1 MYRVSLDGKGQAV
14 DGDVTTTGAI
24 CIASGESYIC
34 DGRKVL
40 RVGDSTTECPLCCQP
55 GVVVEGYLGW
65 ISDGQP
71 LAMDGSLVACGCPN
85 GSNRVVAPLGGMASA
100 SHPMHGWQTNASP
113 APGART
119 LHAPANAQ
127 MPGAIASAQVGLE
140 PGFHIVPRGMSGPQ
154 VLAQLLAQD
163 STLPI
168 ARIQRLNP
176 TFDQGF
182 KAGEIFVLGDPDN
195 HHACTREEAD
205 LMAAAQRAR
214 EALAVLDEQEAN
226 FMMQHIGEVAGVLNG
241 ASQSMGVG
249 KDMLSRGLGQ
259 VGDTLKGLE
268 NLHQRE
274 FTLHG
279 HLNSPQFFESRRA
292 LYQQLDAQLRSAFL
306 GKYLNLG
313 GHESLRKSLNI
324 STKSLVHHWSKVGA
338 PGAIPG
344 YATHLDEV
352 ARMTKYLKYGG
363 HVAVGLGATSS
374 YFKVQEVCKVGNVEA
389 CRKVRFTEAGNFS
402 GGVVG
407 GIYGAKAGSLV
418 ATFTCGAVGAATA
431 GMGGAVCGVVLVGAG
446 SYLGASNLGKGG
458 EWLGEFLYEWRAK

>member
-1 MYRVSLDGKGQAV
+1 
-14 DGDVTTTGAI
+14 
-24 CIASGESYIC
+24 
-34 DGRKVL
+34 
-40 RVGDSTTECPLCCQP
+40 
-55 GVVVEGYLGW
+55 
-65 ISDGQP
+65 
-71 LAMDGSLVACGCPN
+71 
-85 GSNRVVAPLGGMASA
+85 
-100 SHPMHGWQTNASP
+100 MHGRQTNAAT

-140 PGFHIVPRGMSGPQ
+140 PGFHIVPRSMSGPQ

-182 KAGEIFVLGDPDN
+182 KAGEIFVIGDPDN

-268 NLHQRE
+268 RLHQRE

-324 STKSLVHHWSKVGA
+324 STKSLVHHWSKAGA

-374 YFKVQEVCKVGNVEA
+374 YMKIYEA
-389 CRKVRFTEAGNFS
+389 CRAGETEECKKVRLTETGSF
-402 GGVVG
+402 VG
-407 GIYGAKAGSLV
+407 GLAGGTAGAWVG
-418 ATFTCGAVGAATA
+418 GAAA
-431 GMGGAVCGVVLVGAG
+431 RYVCYFGPWGKAVCGIAMVGSG
-446 SYLGASNLGKGG
+446 SYTGAALISKGG
-458 EWLGEFLYEWRAK
+458 EISGEVIYEHVYDRSE

>member
-24 CIASGESYIC
+24 CIASGEGYIC

-85 GSNRVVAPLGGMASA
+85 GSNRVVAPLGGVAPSR
-100 SHPMHGWQTNASP
+100 HPMHGRQTNA
-113 APGART
+113 ATVPGART
-119 LHAPANAQ
+119 LHAQANAQ

-140 PGFHIVPRGMSGPQ
+140 PGFHIVPRSMSGPQ

-214 EALAVLDEQEAN
+214 EALAELDEQEAN
-226 FMMQHIGEVAGVLNG
+226 FMMQHIGEIAGVLNG

-268 NLHQRE
+268 SLHQRE

-292 LYQQLDAQLRSAFL
+292 LYQQLNAQLRSAFL

-324 STKSLVHHWSKVGA
+324 STKSLVHHWSKAGT

-344 YATHLDEV
+344 YTTHLDEV
-352 ARMTKYLKYGG
+352 AKMSKYLKYGG

-374 YFKVQEVCKVGNVEA
+374 YMKIYEA
-389 CRKVRFTEAGNFS
+389 CRAGDTEECKRVRFTETGSFL
-402 GGVVG
+402 GGVAGGMVG
-407 GIYGAKAGSLV
+407 G
-418 ATFTCGAVGAATA
+418 TVGKLAIK
-431 GMGGAVCGVVLVGAG
+431 AVCGFGPWGRATCGIAVIGASSLGAG
-446 SYLGASNLGKGG
+446 KF
-458 EWLGEFLYEWRAK
+458 GEFLGEGAGELLYEVDYD

>member
-24 CIASGESYIC
+24 CIASGEGYIC

-55 GVVVEGYLGW
+55 GVVVEGYHGW

-71 LAMDGSLVACGCPN
+71 LAMDGSLVACGCPD
-85 GSNRVVAPLGGMASA
+85 GSNRVVAPLGGMAPS
-100 SHPMHGWQTNASP
+100 SQPMHGRQTNAAT
-113 APGART
+113 APDARS

-127 MPGAIASAQVGLE
+127 MPGAIASAQAGLE
-140 PGFHIVPRGMSGPQ
+140 PGFHIVPRSMSGPQ

-168 ARIQRLNP
+168 ARIERLNP

-214 EALAVLDEQEAN
+214 QALAVLDEQEAN
-226 FMMQHIGEVAGVLNG
+226 FMMQHIGEIAGVLNG

-249 KDMLSRGLGQ
+249 KDMLARGLGQ
-259 VGDTLKGLE
+259 VEDTLKGIVR
-268 NLHQRE
+268 LHQRE
-274 FTLHG
+274 FGLHG
-279 HLNSPQFFESRRA
+279 HLKSPQFFASRSA
-292 LYQQLDAQLRSAFL
+292 LYQQLNAQLRSAFV

-313 GHESLRKSLNI
+313 GHESLRKGLGI
-324 STKSLVHHWSKVGA
+324 STRSLVHHWSKAGA

-352 ARMTKYLKYGG
+352 AKMARYLKYGG
-363 HVAVGLGATSS
+363 YVGVGFGASSS
-374 YFKVQEVCKVGNVEA
+374 YLKVQEACKAGETDE
-389 CRKVRFTEAGNFS
+389 CKKIRFTEAGGFAGGLVGGVFGGAASGVAIKAVCNFGVWGKAICGIATVGVGSFAGS
-402 GGVVG
+402 GGG
-407 GIYGAKAGSLV
+407 V
-418 ATFTCGAVGAATA
+418 A
-431 GMGGAVCGVVLVGAG
+431 
-446 SYLGASNLGKGG
+446 GG
-458 EWLGEFLYEWRAK
+458 EWLGEVLYEGIHD

>member
-24 CIASGESYIC
+24 CIASGEGYIC

-85 GSNRVVAPLGGMASA
+85 GSNRVVAPLGGMVPCR
-100 SHPMHGWQTNASP
+100 HPTHGRQTNAAT

-119 LHAPANAQ
+119 LDAPANAQ
-127 MPGAIASAQVGLE
+127 MPGAIASAQAGLE
-140 PGFHIVPRGMSGPQ
+140 PGFHIVPRSMSGPQ

-205 LMAAAQRAR
+205 LMVAAQRSR

-268 NLHQRE
+268 RLHQRE

-279 HLNSPQFFESRRA
+279 HLNSRQFFESRRA

-324 STKSLVHHWSKVGA
+324 STKSLVHHWSKAGA

-363 HVAVGLGATSS
+363 HLAVGLGATSS
-374 YFKVQEVCKVGNVEA
+374 YIKIYEA
-389 CRKVRFTEAGNFS
+389 CRAGETEECKRVRYTETGSFS
-402 GGVVG
+402 GGIAGGMAGGGVG
-407 GIYGAKAGSLV
+407 KLAIK
-418 ATFTCGAVGAATA
+418 
-431 GMGGAVCGVVLVGAG
+431 AVCGFGPWGRATCGIAVI
-446 SYLGASNLGKGG
+446 GASSLGVGK
-458 EWLGEFLYEWRAK
+458 LGEFLGEGAGELLYEVVYD

>member
-71 LAMDGSLVACGCPN
+71 LATDGSLVACGCPN
-85 GSNRVVAPLGGMASA
+85 GSNRVVAPLGGMATS
-100 SHPMHGWQTNASP
+100 SHPMHGRQTNAAT

-119 LHAPANAQ
+119 LHTPANAQ

-140 PGFHIVPRGMSGPQ
+140 PGFHIVPRSMSGPQ
-154 VLAQLLAQD
+154 VLAQLLAQG

-176 TFDQGF
+176 TFEQGF

-268 NLHQRE
+268 TLHQRE

-324 STKSLVHHWSKVGA
+324 STKSLVHHWSKAGA

-352 ARMTKYLKYGG
+352 AKVSKYLKYGG

-374 YFKVQEVCKVGNVEA
+374 YMKIYEA
-389 CRKVRFTEAGNFS
+389 CRAGETEECKRVRYTETGSFS
-402 GGVVG
+402 GGIAGGMAGGGVG
-407 GIYGAKAGSLV
+407 KIAIK
-418 ATFTCGAVGAATA
+418 
-431 GMGGAVCGVVLVGAG
+431 AVCGFGPWGRATCGIAVI
-446 SYLGASNLGKGG
+446 GASSLGVGK
-458 EWLGEFLYEWRAK
+458 LGEFLGEGAGELLYEAVYD

>member
-1 MYRVSLDGKGQAV
+1 
-14 DGDVTTTGAI
+14 
-24 CIASGESYIC
+24 
-34 DGRKVL
+34 
-40 RVGDSTTECPLCCQP
+40 
-55 GVVVEGYLGW
+55 
-65 ISDGQP
+65 
-71 LAMDGSLVACGCPN
+71 
-85 GSNRVVAPLGGMASA
+85 
-100 SHPMHGWQTNASP
+100 MHGRQTNAAT

-119 LHAPANAQ
+119 LHTPANAQ
-127 MPGAIASAQVGLE
+127 MSGAIASAQVGLE
-140 PGFHIVPRGMSGPQ
+140 PGFHIVPRSMSGPQ

-176 TFDQGF
+176 TFEQGF

-214 EALAVLDEQEAN
+214 EALAVLDEQESN

-268 NLHQRE
+268 RLHQRE

-279 HLNSPQFFESRRA
+279 HLNSRQFFESRRA

-306 GKYLNLG
+306 GKYLNVG

-324 STKSLVHHWSKVGA
+324 STKSLVHHWSKAGA

-352 ARMTKYLKYGG
+352 AKMSKYLKYGG
-363 HVAVGLGATSS
+363 HVAVSLGATSS
-374 YFKVQEVCKVGNVEA
+374 YMKIYEA
-389 CRKVRFTEAGNFS
+389 CRAGETEECKRVRYTETGSFS
-402 GGVVG
+402 GGGAGGMAGGGVG
-407 GIYGAKAGSLV
+407 KLAIK
-418 ATFTCGAVGAATA
+418 
-431 GMGGAVCGVVLVGAG
+431 AVCGFGPWGRATCGIAVI
-446 SYLGASNLGKGG
+446 GASSLGVGK
-458 EWLGEFLYEWRAK
+458 LGEFLGEGAGELLYEVVYD

>member
-24 CIASGESYIC
+24 CIASGEGYIC

-85 GSNRVVAPLGGMASA
+85 GSNRVVAPLGGMAPF
-100 SHPMHGWQTNASP
+100 SHPMHGRQTNAAT

-119 LHAPANAQ
+119 LPAPANAQ
-127 MPGAIASAQVGLE
+127 MPGAIASAHVGLV
-140 PGFHIVPRGMSGPQ
+140 PGFHIVPRSMSGPQ

-268 NLHQRE
+268 RLHQRE

-279 HLNSPQFFESRRA
+279 HLNSRQFFESRRA

-313 GHESLRKSLNI
+313 GHDSLRKSLNV
-324 STKSLVHHWSKVGA
+324 STKSLVHHWSKAGA

-352 ARMTKYLKYGG
+352 AKMSKYLKYGG
-363 HVAVGLGATSS
+363 HLAIGLGATSS
-374 YFKVQEVCKVGNVEA
+374 YLKVQDVCRAGETEA
-389 CRKVRFTEAGNFS
+389 CKKIRFTETGSFS
-402 GGVVG
+402 GGLAG
-407 GIYGAKAGSLV
+407 GVAG
-418 ATFTCGAVGAATA
+418 
-431 GMGGAVCGVVLVGAG
+431 GGASGLAIKVVCNFGVWGKALCGIAVVGAG
-446 SYLGASNLGKGG
+446 SFAGAEGGADAG
-458 EWLGEFLYEWRAK
+458 EWLGELIYKVNYD

>member
-71 LAMDGSLVACGCPN
+71 LATDGSLVACGCPN
-85 GSNRVVAPLGGMASA
+85 GSNRVVAPLGGMATS
-100 SHPMHGWQTNASP
+100 SHPMHGRQTNAAT

-119 LHAPANAQ
+119 LHTPANAQ
-127 MPGAIASAQVGLE
+127 MSGAIASAQVGLE
-140 PGFHIVPRGMSGPQ
+140 PGFHIVPRSMSGPQ

-176 TFDQGF
+176 TFEQGF

-214 EALAVLDEQEAN
+214 EALAVLDEQESN

-268 NLHQRE
+268 RLHQRE

-279 HLNSPQFFESRRA
+279 HLNSRQFFESRRA

-306 GKYLNLG
+306 GKYLNVG

-324 STKSLVHHWSKVGA
+324 STKSLVHHWSKAGA

-352 ARMTKYLKYGG
+352 AKMSKYLKYGG

-374 YFKVQEVCKVGNVEA
+374 YMKIYEA
-389 CRKVRFTEAGNFS
+389 CRAGETEECKRVRYTETGSFS
-402 GGVVG
+402 GGVAGGMAGGGVG
-407 GIYGAKAGSLV
+407 KLAIK
-418 ATFTCGAVGAATA
+418 
-431 GMGGAVCGVVLVGAG
+431 AVCGFGPWGRATCGIAVI
-446 SYLGASNLGKGG
+446 GASSLGVGK
-458 EWLGEFLYEWRAK
+458 LGEFLGEGAGELLYEVVYD

>member
-24 CIASGESYIC
+24 CIASGEGYIC

-85 GSNRVVAPLGGMASA
+85 GSNRVVAPLGGMAPCR
-100 SHPMHGWQTNASP
+100 HLMHGRQTNA
-113 APGART
+113 ATVPGART
-119 LHAPANAQ
+119 LHAQANAQ

-140 PGFHIVPRGMSGPQ
+140 PGFHIVPRSMSGPQ

-214 EALAVLDEQEAN
+214 EALAELDEQEAN
-226 FMMQHIGEVAGVLNG
+226 FMMQHIGEIAGVLNG

-268 NLHQRE
+268 SLHQRE

-292 LYQQLDAQLRSAFL
+292 LYQQLNAQLRSAFL

-324 STKSLVHHWSKVGA
+324 STKSLVHHWSKAGT

-352 ARMTKYLKYGG
+352 AKMSKYLKYGG

-374 YFKVQEVCKVGNVEA
+374 YMKIYEA
-389 CRKVRFTEAGNFS
+389 CRAGETEECKRVRFTETGSFL
-402 GGVVG
+402 GGVAGGMVG
-407 GIYGAKAGSLV
+407 G
-418 ATFTCGAVGAATA
+418 TVGKLAIK
-431 GMGGAVCGVVLVGAG
+431 AVCGFGPWGRATCGIAVIGASSLGAG
-446 SYLGASNLGKGG
+446 KF
-458 EWLGEFLYEWRAK
+458 GEFLGEGAGELLYEVDYD

>member
-71 LAMDGSLVACGCPN
+71 LATDGSLVACGCPN
-85 GSNRVVAPLGGMASA
+85 GSNRVVAPLGGMATS
-100 SHPMHGWQTNASP
+100 SHPMHGRQTNAAT

-119 LHAPANAQ
+119 LHTPANAQ
-127 MPGAIASAQVGLE
+127 MSGAIASAKVGLE
-140 PGFHIVPRGMSGPQ
+140 PGFHIVPRSMSGPQ

-176 TFDQGF
+176 TFEQGF

-279 HLNSPQFFESRRA
+279 HLNSRQFFESRRA

-324 STKSLVHHWSKVGA
+324 STKSLVHHWSKAGA

-352 ARMTKYLKYGG
+352 ARMSKYLKYGG

-374 YFKVQEVCKVGNVEA
+374 YMKIYEA
-389 CRKVRFTEAGNFS
+389 CRAGETEECKRVRYTETGSFS
-402 GGVVG
+402 GGGAGGMAGGGVG
-407 GIYGAKAGSLV
+407 KLAIK
-418 ATFTCGAVGAATA
+418 
-431 GMGGAVCGVVLVGAG
+431 AVCGFGPWGRATCGIAVIGSSSLGVG
-446 SYLGASNLGKGG
+446 K
-458 EWLGEFLYEWRAK
+458 LGEFLGEGAGELLYEVVYD

>member
-24 CIASGESYIC
+24 CIASGEGYIC

-85 GSNRVVAPLGGMASA
+85 GSNRVVAPLGGMAPS
-100 SHPMHGWQTNASP
+100 SHPMHGRQTNAAT
-113 APGART
+113 APSART
-119 LHAPANAQ
+119 LHAPASAQ
-127 MPGAIASAQVGLE
+127 MPGAIASVQVGLE
-140 PGFHIVPRGMSGPQ
+140 PGFHIVPRSMSGPQ

-176 TFDQGF
+176 TFEQGF

-268 NLHQRE
+268 SLHQRE

-279 HLNSPQFFESRRA
+279 HLNSPQFFASRRA

-313 GHESLRKSLNI
+313 GHDSLRKSLNI
-324 STKSLVHHWSKVGA
+324 STKSLVHHWSKAGA
-338 PGAIPG
+338 PGAVPG

-374 YFKVQEVCKVGNVEA
+374 YMKIYEA
-389 CRKVRFTEAGNFS
+389 CRAGETEACKKVRLTETGSFTGAL
-402 GGVVG
+402 GG
-407 GIYGAKAGSLV
+407 
-418 ATFTCGAVGAATA
+418 GAAGA
-431 GMGGAVCGVVLVGAG
+431 WGGQMASKYVCFLGPLGRVACGVAMVGAG
-446 SYLGASNLGKGG
+446 SFVGSTVLGQVG
-458 EWLGEFLYEWRAK
+458 ERTGEIIYEAAYD

>member
-71 LAMDGSLVACGCPN
+71 LATDGSLVACGCPN
-85 GSNRVVAPLGGMASA
+85 GSNRVVAPLGGMATS
-100 SHPMHGWQTNASP
+100 SHLMHGRQTNAAT

-119 LHAPANAQ
+119 LHTPANAQ
-127 MPGAIASAQVGLE
+127 MSGAIASAQVGLE
-140 PGFHIVPRGMSGPQ
+140 PGFHIVPRSMSGPQ

-176 TFDQGF
+176 TFEQGF

-214 EALAVLDEQEAN
+214 EALAVLDEQESN

-268 NLHQRE
+268 HLHQRE

-279 HLNSPQFFESRRA
+279 HLNSRQFFESRRA

-306 GKYLNLG
+306 GKYLNVG

-324 STKSLVHHWSKVGA
+324 STKSLVHHWSKAGA

-352 ARMTKYLKYGG
+352 AKMSKYLKYGG

-374 YFKVQEVCKVGNVEA
+374 YMKIYKA
-389 CRKVRFTEAGNFS
+389 CRAGETEECKRVRYTETGSFS
-402 GGVVG
+402 GGVAGGMAGGGVG
-407 GIYGAKAGSLV
+407 KLAIK
-418 ATFTCGAVGAATA
+418 
-431 GMGGAVCGVVLVGAG
+431 AVCGFGPWGRATCGIAVI
-446 SYLGASNLGKGG
+446 GASSLGVGK
-458 EWLGEFLYEWRAK
+458 LGEFLGEGAGELLYEVVYD

>member
-71 LAMDGSLVACGCPN
+71 LATDGSLVACGCPN
-85 GSNRVVAPLGGMASA
+85 GSNRVVAPLGGMATS
-100 SHPMHGWQTNASP
+100 SHPMHGRQTNAAT

-119 LHAPANAQ
+119 LHTPANAQ
-127 MPGAIASAQVGLE
+127 MSGAIASAQVGLE
-140 PGFHIVPRGMSGPQ
+140 PGFHIVPRSMSGPQ

-176 TFDQGF
+176 TFEQGF

-268 NLHQRE
+268 RLHQRE

-279 HLNSPQFFESRRA
+279 HLNSRQFFESRRA

-306 GKYLNLG
+306 GKYLNVG

-324 STKSLVHHWSKVGA
+324 STKSLVHHWSKAGA

-352 ARMTKYLKYGG
+352 AKMSKYLKYGG

-374 YFKVQEVCKVGNVEA
+374 YMKIYEA
-389 CRKVRFTEAGNFS
+389 CRAGETEECKRVRYTETGSFS
-402 GGVVG
+402 GGGAGGMAGGGVG
-407 GIYGAKAGSLV
+407 KLAIK
-418 ATFTCGAVGAATA
+418 
-431 GMGGAVCGVVLVGAG
+431 AVCGFGPWGRATCGIAVI
-446 SYLGASNLGKGG
+446 GASSLGVGK
-458 EWLGEFLYEWRAK
+458 LGEFLGEGAGELLYEVVYD

>member
-1 MYRVSLDGKGQAV
+1 MQRVMVGGKGQALE
-14 DGDVTTTGAI
+14 GDLTTTGAV
-24 CIASGESYIC
+24 CIASNPNHLC
-34 DGRKVL
+34 DGLQVL
-40 RVGDSTTECPLCCQP
+40 RKGDSTTECPGCKQV
-55 GVVVEGYLGW
+55 GTIAEGIPWFVSHGRQVAF
-65 ISDGQP
+65 DGAQ
-71 LAMDGSLVACGCPN
+71 VICGCPS
-85 GSNRVVAPLGGMASA
+85 GSNRVVAPPGSGRQARSTPEVRSSTGSPASLATAHGQPALATASA
-100 SHPMHGWQTNASP
+100 RPRA
-113 APGART
+113 
-119 LHAPANAQ
+119 
-127 MPGAIASAQVGLE
+127 VLE
-140 PGFHIVPRGMSGPQ
+140 PGFHIVRSSQSGPQ
-154 VLAQLLAQD
+154 LLAQLLEQD
-163 STLPI
+163 RTLPI
-168 ARIQRLNP
+168 ARLQRLNP

-214 EALAVLDEQEAN
+214 EALALLDEQEAN
-226 FMMQHIGEVAGVLNG
+226 FMMQHIGEIAGVLNG

-268 NLHQRE
+268 SLHQRE

-324 STKSLVHHWSKVGA
+324 STKSLVHHWSKAGV

-352 ARMTKYLKYGG
+352 AKMAKYLKYGG

-374 YFKVQEVCKVGNVEA
+374 YLKVQEVCRAGSVEA
-389 CRKVRFTEAGNFS
+389 CRKVRFTEVGNFS
-402 GGVVG
+402 GGVIG

-446 SYLGASNLGKGG
+446 SYRGASNLGKGG
-458 EWLGEFLYEWRAK
+458 EWLGEFLYEWRTK

>member
-1 MYRVSLDGKGQAV
+1 MYRVSLEGKGQAV

-24 CIASGESYIC
+24 CIASGEGYIC

-85 GSNRVVAPLGGMASA
+85 GSNRVVAPLGGMAPS
-100 SHPMHGWQTNASP
+100 SHPMHGRLTNAAT
-113 APGART
+113 APSARA

-127 MPGAIASAQVGLE
+127 MPGAIASAQAGLE
-140 PGFHIVPRGMSGPQ
+140 PGFHIVPRSMSGPQ

-313 GHESLRKSLNI
+313 GHDSLRKSLNI
-324 STKSLVHHWSKVGA
+324 STKSLVHHWSKAGV

-352 ARMTKYLKYGG
+352 AKMSKYLKYGG

-374 YFKVQEVCKVGNVEA
+374 YMKIYEA
-389 CRKVRFTEAGNFS
+389 CRAGETEECKKVRLTETGSFTGAL
-402 GGVVG
+402 GG
-407 GIYGAKAGSLV
+407 
-418 ATFTCGAVGAATA
+418 GAAGA
-431 GMGGAVCGVVLVGAG
+431 WGGQMASKYVCFFGPLGRAACGVAMVGAG
-446 SYLGASNLGKGG
+446 SFVGSTV
-458 EWLGEFLYEWRAK
+458 LGEVGERVGEVIYEAAYD

>member
-71 LAMDGSLVACGCPN
+71 LATDGSLVACGCPN
-85 GSNRVVAPLGGMASA
+85 GSNRVVAPLGGMATS
-100 SHPMHGWQTNASP
+100 SHPMHGRQTNAAT

-119 LHAPANAQ
+119 LHTPANAQ
-127 MPGAIASAQVGLE
+127 MSGAIASAQVGLE
-140 PGFHIVPRGMSGPQ
+140 PGFHIVPRSMSGPQ

-176 TFDQGF
+176 TFEQGF

-205 LMAAAQRAR
+205 LMTAAQRAR

-268 NLHQRE
+268 RLHQRE

-279 HLNSPQFFESRRA
+279 HLNSRQFFESRRA

-306 GKYLNLG
+306 GKYLNVG

-324 STKSLVHHWSKVGA
+324 STKSLVHHWSKAGA

-352 ARMTKYLKYGG
+352 AKMSKYLKYGG

-374 YFKVQEVCKVGNVEA
+374 YMKIYEA
-389 CRKVRFTEAGNFS
+389 CRAGETEECKRVRYTETGSFS
-402 GGVVG
+402 GGVAGGMAGGGVG
-407 GIYGAKAGSLV
+407 KLAIK
-418 ATFTCGAVGAATA
+418 
-431 GMGGAVCGVVLVGAG
+431 AVCGFGPWGRATCGIAVI
-446 SYLGASNLGKGG
+446 GASSLGVGK
-458 EWLGEFLYEWRAK
+458 LGEFLGEGAGELLYEVVYD

>member
-1 MYRVSLDGKGQAV
+1 
-14 DGDVTTTGAI
+14 
-24 CIASGESYIC
+24 
-34 DGRKVL
+34 
-40 RVGDSTTECPLCCQP
+40 
-55 GVVVEGYLGW
+55 
-65 ISDGQP
+65 
-71 LAMDGSLVACGCPN
+71 
-85 GSNRVVAPLGGMASA
+85 
-100 SHPMHGWQTNASP
+100 
-113 APGART
+113 
-119 LHAPANAQ
+119 
-127 MPGAIASAQVGLE
+127 
-140 PGFHIVPRGMSGPQ
+140 MSGPQ

-182 KAGEIFVLGDPDN
+182 KAGEIFVIGDPDN

-205 LMAAAQRAR
+205 LMAAAQQAR

-268 NLHQRE
+268 SLHQRE

-279 HLNSPQFFESRRA
+279 HLNSRQFFESRRA

-306 GKYLNLG
+306 GKYLNVG

-324 STKSLVHHWSKVGA
+324 STKSLVHHWSKAGA

-352 ARMTKYLKYGG
+352 AKMSKYLKYGG

-374 YFKVQEVCKVGNVEA
+374 YMKIYEA
-389 CRKVRFTEAGNFS
+389 CRAGETEECKRVRYTETGSFS
-402 GGVVG
+402 GGVAGGMAGGGVG
-407 GIYGAKAGSLV
+407 KLAIK
-418 ATFTCGAVGAATA
+418 
-431 GMGGAVCGVVLVGAG
+431 AVCGFGPWGRATCGIAVI
-446 SYLGASNLGKGG
+446 GASSLGVGK
-458 EWLGEFLYEWRAK
+458 LGEFLGEGAGELLYEVVYD

>member
-85 GSNRVVAPLGGMASA
+85 GSNRVVAPLGGMAPS
-100 SHPMHGWQTNASP
+100 SHSMHGRQTTAAT
-113 APGART
+113 APSART
-119 LHAPANAQ
+119 LHAPASAQ
-127 MPGAIASAQVGLE
+127 MPGAIASVQVGLE
-140 PGFHIVPRGMSGPQ
+140 PGFHIVPRSMSGPQ

-214 EALAVLDEQEAN
+214 EALAVLAEQEAN
-226 FMMQHIGEVAGVLNG
+226 FMMQHIGEIAGVLNG
-241 ASQSMGVG
+241 ASQSMGIG

-268 NLHQRE
+268 SLHQRE

-292 LYQQLDAQLRSAFL
+292 LYQQLNAQLRSAFL

-324 STKSLVHHWSKVGA
+324 STKSLVHHWSKAGA
-338 PGAIPG
+338 PGAVPG

-352 ARMTKYLKYGG
+352 AKMSKYLKYGG
-363 HVAVGLGATSS
+363 HLAVGLGATSS
-374 YFKVQEVCKVGNVEA
+374 YLKVQDVCRAGETEA
-389 CRKVRFTEAGNFS
+389 CKKIRFTETGSFS
-402 GGVVG
+402 GGLAG
-407 GIYGAKAGSLV
+407 GVAG
-418 ATFTCGAVGAATA
+418 
-431 GMGGAVCGVVLVGAG
+431 GGASGLAIKVVCNFGVWGKALCGIAVVGAG
-446 SYLGASNLGKGG
+446 SFAGAEGGADAG
-458 EWLGEFLYEWRAK
+458 EWLGELIYKVNYD